1 MSIEDRAQEHEAQ
14 EWAIINRPR
23 EVAKYAPGEPGYGPE
38 ECEECGAEMHPVRRA
53 HGFVLCTSCQSAVER
68 RSRR

>member
-1 MSIEDRAQEHEAQ
+1 MSIGDRAQEHEAK

-23 EVAKYAPGEPGYGPE
+23 KVAKFAPGDPGYGPD
-38 ECEECGAEMHPVRRA
+38 ECEECDDEMHPVRRT
-53 HGFVLCTSCQSAVER
+53 HGFKLCTSCQSAVER